1 MARRGNRRA
10 SASQHLHPG
19 LRAEHPLLIGSQ
31 DQGLLAGQVVRLG
44 ADVPFSIK
52 EQHPQQL
59 TGGIQ
64 KVHRDNANRAVPLR
78 RLANGLKWQGKEGG
92 GHGCA
97 GERPCRCAPE
107 KPAARKGRAATRVSP
122 FAVRA
127 PGQTRWGDRKSRWAD
142 QRQAGS
148 ATSPL
153 PGQRQELLLARST
166 PLDNLNSCVLSRLGL
181 LLRGQLDELGS
192 FVE

>member
-1 MARRGNRRA
+1 MGCLSPAIWLRSDPGCGA
-10 SASQHLHPG
+10 LFQESLYSAADSG
-19 LRAEHPLLIGSQ
+19 KR
-31 DQGLLAGQVVRLG
+31 VRVG
-44 ADVPFSIK
+44 A
-52 EQHPQQL
+52 
-59 TGGIQ
+59 
-64 KVHRDNANRAVPLR
+64 
-78 RLANGLKWQGKEGG
+78 

-97 GERPCRCAPE
+97 CERPCRCAPE

-122 FAVRA
+122 FAVQA
-127 PGQTRWGDRKSRWAD
+127 PGQTRWGDRKTRWAD

-153 PGQRQELLLARST
+153 PGKRQQLLLARST

-192 FVE
+192 FVESLGELAKLIQATLPTLKGMEGRQDLVDHLRLNTPRSRPRNHRPAVSYEIRIA

>member
-52 EQHPQQL
+52 EQHPQQPACR
-59 TGGIQ
+59 IEQ
-64 KVHRDNANRAVPLR
+64 MHRDDADRALLLYCAADR
-78 RLANGLKWQGKEGG
+78 GKRVRVGA